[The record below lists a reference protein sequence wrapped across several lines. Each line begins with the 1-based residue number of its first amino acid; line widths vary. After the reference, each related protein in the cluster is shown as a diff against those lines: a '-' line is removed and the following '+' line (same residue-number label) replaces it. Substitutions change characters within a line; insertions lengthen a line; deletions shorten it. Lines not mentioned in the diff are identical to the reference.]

1 MLCRFYI
8 CILMPVYELLGYS
21 TSIMHEQIKV
31 PNITCCDYNPLDIV
45 DHELMQIHM
54 DHFD

>member
-1 MLCRFYI
+1 
-8 CILMPVYELLGYS
+8 MPVYELLGYS